1 MLRSMLQVGETR
13 PSTSTIMAATT
24 TTNSGRDT
32 MVGGKEENHMNEMRH
47 GEGGGQDVVAHGALG
62 GLAISMA
69 GYTMEVGSK
78 TLGAGREET
87 FEFRIL
93 DRVGRIVRDFDEQ
106 HGERMHL
113 IVVRRDLVHYQ
124 HLHPSLGADGT
135 WSVPL
140 ALPEPGV
147 YRAFADF
154 SAGGEALTLGAD
166 LAVPGTFEFAPLPD
180 PTGVAHTE
188 DYEVTLEAGI
198 PTAGTEGCLA
208 FRITSSGWEV
218 EQLAPYLGALGH
230 LVALREGDLAFL
242 HVHPTGGVGARLT
255 FHAAFPSMGRYRLFL
270 QFAHEGQVRT
280 VSFTVEVTP

>member
-1 MLRSMLQVGETR
+1 
-13 PSTSTIMAATT
+13 
-24 TTNSGRDT
+24 
-32 MVGGKEENHMNEMRH
+32 MNEMQH
-47 GEGGGQDVVAHGALG
+47 GGHGREHFTMHGSPG
-62 GLAISMA
+62 GLAISVA
-69 GYTMEVGSK
+69 GYTLDIGSKAFEVGQQ
-78 TLGAGREET
+78 ET

-93 DRVGRIVRDFDEQ
+93 DRTGRAVRDFDEQ

-154 SAGGEALTLGAD
+154 SAGGEALTLGGD

-198 PTAGTEGCLA
+198 PTAG
-208 FRITSSGWEV
+208 
-218 EQLAPYLGALGH
+218 
-230 LVALREGDLAFL
+230 
-242 HVHPTGGVGARLT
+242 
-255 FHAAFPSMGRYRLFL
+255 
-270 QFAHEGQVRT
+270 
-280 VSFTVEVTP
+280 